1 MIPKQ
6 IIRSVLLLAV
16 FGSLAIWANR
26 QYQKSQAID
35 AASQAPPAAEEL
47 PQVEGDQVIMT
58 YFISG
63 TRCESCETIEAL
75 ARETAEKDFPDAM
88 SNKSLVFRV
97 IDTGD
102 ASRHHYIKDYQ
113 LTSKTVI
120 LSHRVQDLGVGPVVV
135 VGLQH
140 QGQVLGFRGSFQV
153 SGGFHERGL
162 LWRGRGGRGRSGKQ
176 FGGGRR
182 LS

>member
-63 TRCESCETIEAL
+63 TRCESCETIETL
-75 ARETAEKDFPDAM
+75 ARETAEKDFPDAL

-120 LSHRVQDLGVGPVVV
+120 LSHRVQGKETEWSDMSKVWDLLDDGPAF
-135 VGLQH
+135 H
-140 QGQVLGFRGSFQV
+140 AYLGEQIQKYLGTS
-153 SGGFHERGL
+153 
-162 LWRGRGGRGRSGKQ
+162 
-176 FGGGRR
+176 
-182 LS
+182 